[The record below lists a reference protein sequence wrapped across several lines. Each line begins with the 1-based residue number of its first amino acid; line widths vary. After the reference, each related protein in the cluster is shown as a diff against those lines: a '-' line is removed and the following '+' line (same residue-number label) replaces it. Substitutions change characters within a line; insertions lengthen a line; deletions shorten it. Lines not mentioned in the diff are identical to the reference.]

1 MAQGQSLGRGRLGQ
15 VPKRHAPGTVPRTWP
30 LRRCAERPCPHRR
43 SAPADV
49 DRGVVVSR
57 VGLAELTEI
66 EIDAPGPD
74 EVLVR
79 LEASGVC
86 HSDLHVL
93 ETGWAHPLPVLL
105 GHEGAGVVEA
115 VGDGVEHVAPG
126 DPVVLGWRS
135 PCGRCPWCLR
145 GDPRRCR
152 TPPGPQRR
160 LRLPDGTPLTQ
171 TLQIG
176 TFTTRTVVHG
186 AAAIPLPAE
195 LPPEQACLIGCAIAT
210 GVFSVLETA
219 RVWEGARV
227 AVIGCG
233 AVGLSAIQG
242 ARLARAAE
250 IYAIDV
256 EESKSEAARSFGAT
270 HTGPSTR
277 LDFVFDVVG
286 HPETVAK
293 GLEMLGHAGTL
304 VYIGL
309 PQPGA
314 TAAFDLNALFDRRAR
329 IVVSHG
335 GDHLPAEDFP
345 RLARWAA
352 DGELDLAGMVSKTVG
367 LEDVPRAF
375 DDMRAGDVIRSVVR
389 L

>member
-1 MAQGQSLGRGRLGQ
+1 MN
-15 VPKRHAPGTVPRTWP
+15 
-30 LRRCAERPCPHRR
+30 
-43 SAPADV
+43 
-49 DRGVVVSR
+49 RGVVVR
-57 VGLAELTEI
+57 ELGRLELAEI
-66 EIDAPGPD
+66 EIDPPGAD

-79 LEASGVC
+79 LEATGVC

-115 VGDGVEHVAPG
+115 VGDGVDVVAPG
-126 DPVVLGWRS
+126 DRVVLGWRS

-145 GDPRRCR
+145 GNPRRCR

-160 LRLPDGTPLTQ
+160 LRLADGSPLTQ
-171 TLQIG
+171 ALQMG
-176 TFTTRTVVHG
+176 TFATRTVVHR
-186 AAAIPLPAE
+186 AAAIPLLTQLPA
-195 LPPEQACLIGCAIAT
+195 EQACLIGCAIAT

-219 RVWEGARV
+219 PVWEGARV

-233 AVGLSAIQG
+233 AVGLSVIQG
-242 ARLARAAE
+242 ARIARAAE
-250 IYAIDV
+250 IYAIDLD
-256 EESKSEAARSFGAT
+256 ESKAEAARRFGAT

-309 PQPGA
+309 PRPGA
-314 TAAFDLNALFDRRAR
+314 TAALELNALFDRRAR

-352 DGELDLAGMVSKTVG
+352 DGELDLAAMVSKTVG
-367 LEDVPRAF
+367 LEDVPQAF
-375 DDMRAGDVIRSVVR
+375 DDMRAGAVIRSVVT